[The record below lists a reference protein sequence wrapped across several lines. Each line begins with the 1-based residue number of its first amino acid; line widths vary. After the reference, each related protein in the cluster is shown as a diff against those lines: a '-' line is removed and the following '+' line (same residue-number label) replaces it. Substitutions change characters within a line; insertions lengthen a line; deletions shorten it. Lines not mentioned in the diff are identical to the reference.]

1 MPHNKSSVAEGLA
14 FLMKDARTNPTTPQ
28 GRKVFHEMMNASGL
42 TMTDTLKY
50 VGKKSKQPRINEDD
64 RSQERLE
71 KLEQNQPK

>member
-1 MPHNKSSVAEGLA
+1 
-14 FLMKDARTNPTTPQ
+14 MKDARTNPTTPQ
-28 GRKVFHEMMNASGL
+28 GRKVFNEMMNASGL

>member
-1 MPHNKSSVAEGLA
+1 
-14 FLMKDARTNPTTPQ
+14 
-28 GRKVFHEMMNASGL
+28 MMNASGL

-64 RSQERLE
+64 RSQQRLE

>member
-1 MPHNKSSVAEGLA
+1 MPHNKSSVAQGLA
-14 FLMKDARTNPTTPQ
+14 FLMKDERTNPTTPQ
-28 GRKVFHEMMNASGL
+28 GRKVFNEMMNASGL

-50 VGKKSKQPRINEDD
+50 VGKKSKQPRVNEDD

>member
-1 MPHNKSSVAEGLA
+1 MPNNKSSVAQGLI
-14 FLMKDARTNPTTPQ
+14 FLMKDERTNPTTPQ
-28 GRKVFHEMMNASGL
+28 GRKVFNEMMNASGL